1 MKGSQVGDPTTP
13 IPLAERRGAP
23 QRGCRASPISHPL
36 LGGQMQRNGSG
47 CVLCGRF
54 VFFCFF
60 LIYIPAFAEV
70 TGFDPLSVQGTGVG
84 IGYNHLRWLAVTHH
98 PFPFRYPYHP
108 ASGRA
113 FMHSLVGT
121 SYVRRGGEQAKGSRG
136 NWAVTDRVQFLVST
150 ANQALCPVCEQGP
163 RPTRIPCCCA

>member
-1 MKGSQVGDPTTP
+1 MTPQPQSHWREEGGTPKGLPSQPHFP
-13 IPLAERRGAP
+13 
-23 QRGCRASPISHPL
+23 SPFGWADATEVIRLCALRPVCFL
-36 LGGQMQRNGSG
+36 L
-47 CVLCGRF
+47 L
-54 VFFCFF
+54 FF
-60 LIYIPAFAEV
+60 LIYIPAFAEI